1 MELLLLLIVVSI
13 FIGMFIIFGLAA
25 ITFIGGVSIVV
36 LALMFRFW
44 YVTLAIM
51 AILLLPIVIL
61 IPWVG
66 SVFTLLACFA
76 IVLAFIPIDEQK
88 ARQVK

>member
-36 LALMFRFW
+36 
-44 YVTLAIM
+44 
-51 AILLLPIVIL
+51 
-61 IPWVG
+61 
-66 SVFTLLACFA
+66 
-76 IVLAFIPIDEQK
+76 
-88 ARQVK
+88 